1 MNTIISRL
9 MPANVAMMAAGGR
22 GSAKG
27 EAAPDA
33 PAPVEGGVAAQI
45 ADARGEETAASVPA
59 LHVSEDQPVV
69 INGRAFK
76 VRQVTRNV
84 FPQRPGH
91 TLLVQM
97 QGKIYT
103 GKALDNPGPNG
114 KMDPAELAEVVNL
127 ETGEIGLIIIN
138 TVLGKQF
145 EENYPNAGY
154 VGKSFAITM
163 KDIPGKRYKQ
173 FTLFELEAA

>member
-1 MNTIISRL
+1 MKSIISAL
-9 MPANVAMMAAGGR
+9 MLSNIAMMAAGGR
-22 GSAKG
+22 GSAK
-27 EAAPDA
+27 EAAPEA

-45 ADARGEETAASVPA
+45 AEAQGATASVPA

-84 FPQRPGH
+84 FAQRPGQ
-91 TLLVQM
+91 TLLVQVTS
-97 QGKIYT
+97 KIYT

-145 EENYPNAGY
+145 EENYPNGGY

-163 KDIPGKRYKQ
+163 KDVPGKRYKQ
-173 FTLFELEAA
+173 FTLFELEVA